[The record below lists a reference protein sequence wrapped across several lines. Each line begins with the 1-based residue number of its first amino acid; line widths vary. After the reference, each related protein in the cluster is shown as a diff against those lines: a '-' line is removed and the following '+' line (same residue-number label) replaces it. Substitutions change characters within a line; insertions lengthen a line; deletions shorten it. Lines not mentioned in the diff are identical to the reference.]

1 MKKIMFDDHY
11 GLTKA
16 VLEGTKTMT
25 RRIIY
30 DFSNYGWGSVID
42 AFIENGVLYFDTG
55 LPSLF
60 APKELQPKYN
70 IGEVIAVA
78 QPYKDLGISECLTVA
93 KRIRLANG
101 HSAYEFGKVTESA
114 GWRNKMFV
122 RPTLMPNRIRITSIK
137 VERLQGISEEECLRE
152 GVYHEPIDL
161 EDHDGLSYYASGYA
175 FNGSKM
181 CYNSPRDAFAALID
195 KISGKGT
202 WEKNPWVFVY
212 SFKLVK

>member
-70 IGEVIAVA
+70 IGEVVAIA
-78 QPYKDLGISECLTVA
+78 QRYTDIEWRNNPYCEIPDLSFNGQLA
-93 KRIRLANG
+93 K
-101 HSAYEFGKVTESA
+101 SK
-114 GWRNKMFV
+114 GWKNKMFV

-137 VERLQGISEEECLRE
+137 VERLQDISEEECLRE
-152 GVYHEPIDL
+152 GVYHEPIEL

-202 WEKNPWVFVY
+202 WEKNPCVFAY
-212 SFKLVK
+212 SFELIK

>member
-70 IGEVIAVA
+70 IGEVVAIA
-78 QPYKDLGISECLTVA
+78 QRYTDIEWRNNPYCEIPDLSFNGQLA
-93 KRIRLANG
+93 K
-101 HSAYEFGKVTESA
+101 SK
-114 GWRNKMFV
+114 GWKNKMFV

-137 VERLQGISEEECLRE
+137 VELLQDISEEECLRE
-152 GVYHEPIDL
+152 GVYHEPIEL

-202 WEKNPWVFVY
+202 WEKNPWVFAY
-212 SFKLVK
+212 SFELIK